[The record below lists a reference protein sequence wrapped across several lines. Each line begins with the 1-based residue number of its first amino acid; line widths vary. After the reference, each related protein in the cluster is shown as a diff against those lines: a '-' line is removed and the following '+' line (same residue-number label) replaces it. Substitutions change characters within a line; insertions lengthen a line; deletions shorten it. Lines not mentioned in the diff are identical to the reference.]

1 MSSNNSPLSLK
12 FFQFTHSW
20 ALLPWNVLSHIA
32 QCLNIPL
39 PPPPLWPG
47 ELSPDSP
54 SGDKCLVSAY
64 YVPCHLSPDGTCWV
78 LPLPRTSFFS
88 KWETCGLD
96 EIMLKWMPKWLK
108 NRNQRVVI
116 NGLLSNW
123 EDISSWVLQESVLCP
138 VLVNIFI
145 EDLDNGVESILIQ
158 FVDDIN

>member
-1 MSSNNSPLSLK
+1 
-12 FFQFTHSW
+12 
-20 ALLPWNVLSHIA
+20 
-32 QCLNIPL
+32 
-39 PPPPLWPG
+39 
-47 ELSPDSP
+47 
-54 SGDKCLVSAY
+54 
-64 YVPCHLSPDGTCWV
+64 
-78 LPLPRTSFFS
+78 
-88 KWETCGLD
+88 
-96 EIMLKWMPKWLK
+96 MLKWMPKWLK